1 MCEMFMFCCLGIL
14 DNQPSSHWESRP
26 DQVRCRNSPMR
37 GWGWDPRRQ
46 STWESQSGRFR
57 LPLRSGPSQIIF
69 GKVSSRRE
77 KRALGPGPGRWIP
90 WTRQIHGCHNERF
103 QQTLL
108 FPAVFR
114 SQNVNNNRWPSVYSD
129 FSIYKTILGTQ
140 LIIMNIIFLRF
151 TVIRFILL
159 QSIVVFT

>member
-1 MCEMFMFCCLGIL
+1 MYYYFITLKILISDVWDVYVLLHRYPWQPAKLPLG
-14 DNQPSSHWESRP
+14 ESARQLP
-26 DQVRCRNSPMR
+26 YQVRCRNSPVR

-108 FPAVFR
+108 LPAVFL

-129 FSIYKTILGTQ
+129 FSIYKTILGT
-140 LIIMNIIFLRF
+140 
-151 TVIRFILL
+151 
-159 QSIVVFT
+159 